1 LQTSVAGGA
10 VIDLSMRLSG
20 SRTGRLRVRLAG
32 APIDGGGL
40 SLTGSQVDL
49 IANGLSS
56 VMQGRIVSLQGTE
69 FLAHLTDSAGAAL
82 DVQARLSI
90 DGQTNSV
97 TGTMAATAPRS
108 GG

>member
-1 LQTSVAGGA
+1 
-10 VIDLSMRLSG
+10 
-20 SRTGRLRVRLAG
+20 
-32 APIDGGGL
+32 
-40 SLTGSQVDL
+40 
-49 IANGLSS
+49 
-56 VMQGRIVSLQGTE
+56 MQGRIVSLQGTE